1 MISYCSSSSTRL
13 GGGGGGAEG
22 GEHDQGHR
30 GEQEGGGVPAFAAD
44 LVDDGHG
51 GNCADEEDD
60 AGDACGKKSLGTSGK
75 TDRLEDVGSV
85 VDDSVDTDQ
94 C

>member
-1 MISYCSSSSTRL
+1 MHDLKDSEYTRL
-13 GGGGGGAEG
+13 DRRRELVMQRPDRLRRRDVFDFGN
-22 GEHDQGHR
+22 
-30 GEQEGGGVPAFAAD
+30 

-75 TDRLEDVGSV
+75 TDRLEDVGIV